1 MMVFSLSAVSAE
13 DMQTTDSGQ
22 VSGDVDVVT
31 VNPWNT
37 TGELTYVIPNEA
49 KNIASADVYVNVY
62 GGSAK
67 NTHGANANVSLQ
79 TVNGENQLGSEE
91 LWIEDGS
98 TDGTVY
104 IVNNHTNKC
113 YSDYQIH
120 YDIKNLV
127 DGLNGSS
134 ITIKVDTFKMENKTF
149 DGRIKL
155 IALVLAYDDGDS
167 DVINYWV
174 DTAQKWTKTNV
185 TTTFDTANI
194 GDIVYAE
201 LYNVALSSGDGSYK
215 VNGELVGDAINHT
228 SGDYYQYNYW
238 DVSNKIKKGQNT
250 EILTMYAGTSS
261 YGSIKNVLTLLKTK
275 DLVVDVSL
283 NTEYTNVPTC
293 FAGTNNTL
301 TVTVNSNKAG
311 NYTVELLADGI
322 VVATGEVELDGSD
335 AETILLTD
343 QTVRDVNETT
353 VSGADNA
360 KVVYSL
366 NVKLNDDVVGNKN
379 ITVPVLYNGYLS
391 KEFAYNAT
399 GYETDEF
406 IFTGDLVIDIK
417 GESSYKSGAA
427 GVNEIWTVEH
437 GNITRA
443 YIYVPYNWFNGKTYV
458 ENETMFR
465 ILFNNI
471 AVEPVGFYRDQ
482 GNLGNYGKYGYGV
495 LIYDVTDIIK
505 TGDNT
510 FNLTKVNPTPTVY
523 PTALIYGYDSADSDV
538 VKCAYVINGAD
549 VLANDYN
556 NAGRIVKLD
565 NEIEVDPF
573 VNATLYV
580 LASGAQK
587 GEGNIIVNGKAFE
600 DVWNGTSKTTDL
612 FTADISDVAT
622 GFNDISFVAT
632 GSTILALPQI
642 IVATLIDV
650 DVSAKTEYT
659 SVPACYAGT
668 NNTLTVTLDA
678 NKNATYLVELYADD
692 FLVASSEVELDA
704 NVPKTILITDPTIR
718 PIDNTTVSG
727 ADNNVVDYKVAVK
740 YDYAQVG
747 ATYLSLP
754 VLYNGYLSKD
764 FAYNATGYEA
774 IEPITFTGD
783 IVIDIKGESS
793 YKSGANGVNEIWTV
807 EHDNI
812 VKAYI
817 YVPYN
822 WFNGKSYVENESM
835 FKVAFNNAN
844 ITPVGFY
851 RDQANMGNYGKYGYG
866 VLIYDVTDFIK
877 TGDNTFN
884 LTKVNPTPTVY
895 PTALVYAY
903 NASVLG
909 ISKTAYII
917 NGADLLAND
926 YNKAGRVIMMNSQI
940 NVSMAD
946 VTDAKLYVLAAGA
959 QDGEGNVIV
968 NDAVFENVWN
978 GTTKTTD
985 LYTVDITNVSKE
997 SNDISFVATGSTILT
1012 LPQIIVTT
1020 KNVPIDTIVTA
1031 NALFT
1036 RYDSGNAFTVTVVD
1050 ANNNPV
1056 KGLELMLKVYTGK
1069 TSKKYFITTNDE
1081 GVASFD
1087 LASKLDIG
1095 IHEVAVSSPNPQNY
1109 TVKKTYST
1117 IQVAKAKTVVKAPAI
1132 TVKVKKSKYFKIKIK
1147 NKATYKPVAKIK
1159 IKLRIFTG
1167 NKYQTVTVK
1176 TSKYGNAVFNTKY
1189 LGVGK
1194 HKVVIY
1200 TLDGRYKVG
1209 AKSVIYVKK

>member
-1 MMVFSLSAVSAE
+1 MIVFSLSAVSAD

-31 VNPWNT
+31 VNSWDT
-37 TGELTYVIPNEA
+37 TGELTYEIPKEA
-49 KNIASADVYVNVY
+49 KSIASADVYVNVY
-62 GGSAK
+62 AGSAA
-67 NTHGANANVSLQ
+67 NTYGANANVSLK
-79 TVNGENQLGSEE
+79 TINGENQLGSEE
-91 LWIEDGS
+91 LWVEDGS

-120 YDIKNLV
+120 YDVSDLI

-134 ITIKVDTFKMENKTF
+134 ITIKVDTFKMENKSF

-185 TTTFDTANI
+185 TTVFDTKNI

-215 VNGELVGDAINHT
+215 VNGQLIGDAINHT
-228 SGDYYQYNYW
+228 SGNYYQYNYW
-238 DVSNKIKKGQNT
+238 DVSKKIKKGQNT

-283 NTEYTNVPTC
+283 NTEYTSAATC
-293 FAGTNNTL
+293 YAGTNNTL

-311 NYTVELLADGI
+311 NYTVELLADG
-322 VVATGEVELDGSD
+322 VVVNTSEVELDGAD
-335 AETILLTD
+335 AKSILLTD
-343 QTVRDVNETT
+343 QTIRDIDETT

-360 KVVYSL
+360 KVVYSV
-366 NVKLNDDVVGNKN
+366 NVKLNDDVVGNNN

-399 GYETDEF
+399 GYEPDEF
-406 IFTGDLVIDIK
+406 LFTGDIVIDIK

-437 GNITRA
+437 DNITRA
-443 YIYVPYNWFNGKTYV
+443 YVYVPYNWFNGNSYV
-458 ENETMFR
+458 ENETMFNV
-465 ILFNNI
+465 LFNNI
-471 AVEPVGFYRDQ
+471 AVEPLAFYRDQ
-482 GNLGNYGKYGYGV
+482 GNLGKYGKYGYGV
-495 LIYDVTDIIK
+495 LIYDVTDLIK

-510 FNLTKVNPTPTVY
+510 FNLTKVNPTPTIY
-523 PTALIYGYDSADSDV
+523 PSALIYGYDSPDSDV
-538 VKCAYVINGAD
+538 VKCAYLINGAD
-549 VLANDYN
+549 LLANDYN

-565 NEIEVDPF
+565 TEIDVDPF

-587 GEGNIIVNGKAFE
+587 GEGNIVVNGKTFE
-600 DVWNGTSKTTDL
+600 DVWNGTTKTTDL

-622 GFNDISFVAT
+622 GFNSVSFVAT

-642 IVATLIDV
+642 IVTSVVSV
-650 DVSAKTEYT
+650 DVSSKTEYT
-659 SVPACYAGT
+659 SVPTCYAGT
-668 NNTLTVTLDA
+668 NNTLTVTLNT
-678 NKNATYLVELYADD
+678 NKAGKYVVELYADG
-692 FLVASSEVELDA
+692 FLVATSEVELDA
-704 NVPKTILITDPTIR
+704 NVPKSVLITDPTIR

-727 ADNNVVDYKVAVK
+727 ADCNYVDYKIVAK

-747 ATYLSLP
+747 ADYLTLP

-783 IVIDIKGESS
+783 IVIDIKNESS
-793 YKSGANGVNEIWTV
+793 YKSGSAGVNEIWTV
-807 EHDNI
+807 EHDDI
-812 VKAYI
+812 AKAYV

-822 WFNGKSYVENESM
+822 WFNGNSYVENETM
-835 FKVAFNNAN
+835 FNVAFNNVN
-844 ITPVGFY
+844 ITSVGFY
-851 RDQANMGNYGKYGYG
+851 RDQANMGKYGKYGYG
-866 VLIYDVTDFIK
+866 VLIYDVTDLIK

-903 NASVLG
+903 NAPVLG
-909 ISKTAYII
+909 IAKTAYII
-917 NGADLLAND
+917 YGADLLAND
-926 YNKAGRVIMMNSQI
+926 YNKAGRVIMLNSQI

-946 VTDAKLYVLAAGA
+946 VTDATLYVLAASA
-959 QDGEGNVIV
+959 QPDEGNVIV
-968 NDAVFENVWN
+968 NDDVFENVWN

-985 LYTVDITNVSKE
+985 LFAVDITNVVKQ

-1012 LPQIIVTT
+1012 LPQMIVTT
-1020 KNVPIDTIVTA
+1020 KNVPIDTIV
-1031 NALFT
+1031 NAKALSVN
-1036 RYDSGNAFTVTVVD
+1036 YDSGKAFTFTVLD
-1050 ANNNPV
+1050 AAKNPV
-1056 KGLELMLKVYTGK
+1056 KGLTLTLKVYTG
-1069 TSKKYFITTNDE
+1069 SSYKKYSATTNKN
-1081 GVASFD
+1081 GVATFKD
-1087 LASKLDIG
+1087 ASKL
-1095 IHEVAVSSPNPQNY
+1095 AVGKHNVVITSNDKKYN
-1109 TVKKTYST
+1109 VKKTTTKIKVY
-1117 IQVAKAKTVVKAPAI
+1117 KAKTIVKAP
-1132 TVKVKKSKYFKIKIK
+1132 KVTAKFKKSKYFKVAVK
-1147 NKATYKPVAKIK
+1147 NKATKKVVTNLKLKVKVFTGKAYKIK
-1159 IKLRIFTG
+1159 TINTGKTGIAKL
-1167 NKYQTVTVK
+1167 
-1176 TSKYGNAVFNTKY
+1176 NTKF
-1189 LGVGK
+1189 LKVGK

-1200 TLDGRYKVG
+1200 TKDTRYKVS
-1209 AKSVIYVKK
+1209 AKSTIVIK